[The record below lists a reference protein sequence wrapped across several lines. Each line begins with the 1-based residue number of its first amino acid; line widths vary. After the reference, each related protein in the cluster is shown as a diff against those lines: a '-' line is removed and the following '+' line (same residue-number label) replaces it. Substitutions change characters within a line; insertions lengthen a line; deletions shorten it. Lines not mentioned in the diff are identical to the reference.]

1 MHRQVV
7 CNPPL
12 TKRRRRSNVTTSSG
26 AMMARKEA
34 VNERPLLI
42 CITCIV
48 FIHLFICPY
57 TKVEESFNLQAI
69 HDVLYHRFDFEK
81 VSAHISKTRN
91 VNIIF
96 LNRV

>member
-1 MHRQVV
+1 
-7 CNPPL
+7 
-12 TKRRRRSNVTTSSG
+12 
-26 AMMARKEA
+26 MARKEA

-91 VNIIF
+91 IIF
-96 LNRV
+96 FKSCLTLKLRI

>member
-1 MHRQVV
+1 MSISILFIYFCSSYFRARAVV
-7 CNPPL
+7 VL
-12 TKRRRRSNVTTSSG
+12 LVQRAV
-26 AMMARKEA
+26 MARREA

-42 CITCIV
+42 FIICIV

-81 VSAHISKTRN
+81 VSAHISKALKQR
-91 VNIIF
+91 I
-96 LNRV
+96 